1 MLGSIFSSKKDSL
14 KISYFAILFVIF
26 AIISFYV
33 GYQNFT
39 LFYTGIELY
48 STIIAFI
55 IMAIYLNSYNFTKND
70 YFAFWGLASAFIGF
84 SNLLH
89 VFLQDGISLF
99 PQASEDV
106 KHYIWIAQRF
116 AESFT
121 FLIFLG
127 ISRMKKMD
135 RKVFIVYI
143 LMLTFLSITVFWHFF
158 IPRNVLSNKKH
169 LEYIKIAEY
178 AIALIQLIAVVLMVQ
193 YKKYMHPKSL
203 PILFTIAMMLTVYE
217 FSILLAQNHYLFFNI
232 LGYSS
237 KAIAYYMIYKAVS
250 IAKLQAPFHKLIED
264 LTVRN
269 KELEDKSNLLERDIT
284 ERKHAEN
291 LLLESEERYRSLIM
305 NLNECFVFSQII
317 LDDDGRPID
326 CITLEGNNA
335 FFRTTGLKR
344 EEVIGKRALE
354 TSAFLKNTT
363 PNFFDTCGKVAFTGE
378 KINVE
383 MYFEDL
389 GAWANVSTYSPAKGY
404 FINIFSDITT
414 QKLLRQKLEKNNEKL
429 EEALEKLKIT
439 QTQLIQQEK
448 LAGIGQL
455 AAGVAHEINNPLGF
469 VMSNFE
475 TLQKYTGKFKEII
488 DGYRNIKTCL
498 IKDDANNIDQIEQC
512 ITDVEVNNKVDF
524 ILEDLEDLY
533 KDTYDG
539 LERISKIVTSLRNFS
554 RVDQQNEFL
563 EYDLNAGIRNT
574 LVIAHNEIKYYA
586 NVEERLGDIPTIF
599 ANGGQINQVLLNI
612 IMNGVQAIKAKHSG
626 EMGMLQVT
634 TSHDGQYVY
643 CSIEDNGTGIAEEN
657 ANKIFEPFFT
667 TKKVGEGTGL
677 GLSISYDIIVHK
689 HKGELTV
696 DSTLGAGTKLTI
708 KLPIK
713 ESADERI
720 E

>member
-1 MLGSIFSSKKDSL
+1 
-14 KISYFAILFVIF
+14 
-26 AIISFYV
+26 
-33 GYQNFT
+33 
-39 LFYTGIELY
+39 
-48 STIIAFI
+48 
-55 IMAIYLNSYNFTKND
+55 
-70 YFAFWGLASAFIGF
+70 
-84 SNLLH
+84 
-89 VFLQDGISLF
+89 
-99 PQASEDV
+99 
-106 KHYIWIAQRF
+106 
-116 AESFT
+116 
-121 FLIFLG
+121 
-127 ISRMKKMD
+127 MKKMD

-143 LMLTFLSITVFWHFF
+143 LMITFLSITVLWHFF
-158 IPRNVLSNKKH
+158 IPSNELSIKKY
-169 LEYIKIAEY
+169 LEYIKLAEY
-178 AIALIQLIAVVLMVQ
+178 AIALIQLIAVVLIVQ
-193 YKKYMHPKSL
+193 YKKYMYPKNL

-250 IAKLQAPFHKLIED
+250 LAKLQAPFHKLIEE

-284 ERKHAEN
+284 ERIHAEN
-291 LLLESEERYRSLIM
+291 LLRESEERYRFLIM
-305 NLNECFVFSQII
+305 NMNECCVFSQII

-354 TSAFLKNTT
+354 TSAFLKNTI
-363 PNFFDTCGKVAFTGE
+363 PNFFDTCGKVAFTGG

-389 GAWANVSTYSPAKGY
+389 EVWTNISTYSPAKGY

-414 QKLLRQKLEKNNEKL
+414 QKLLHQKLEENNKKL

-475 TLQKYTGKFKEII
+475 TLQKYTGKFKETIN
-488 DGYRNIKTCL
+488 GYRNIKTCL

-524 ILEDLEDLY
+524 ILEDLEDIY
-533 KDTYDG
+533 KDIYDG
-539 LERISKIVTSLRNFS
+539 LERISKIVANLRNFS
-554 RVDQQNEFL
+554 RVDQQNKFL

-612 IMNGVQAIKAKHSG
+612 IMNGVQAIKAKYSG
-626 EMGMLQVT
+626 EMGMLRVT

-643 CSIEDNGTGIAEEN
+643 CNIEDNGTGIAEEN